1 MSAAAILLVGP
12 TGSGKTPLGEFLERE
27 GFCGRRCRHFDF
39 GARLRRLA
47 ASPDGLG
54 FTAPEVEVIRR
65 SVSTGALFE
74 DAEFP
79 VATKVFGDFAASAGA
94 AGADLIVLNGFPR
107 HAGQARALE
116 GTIAVELV
124 VLLEAPA
131 DVVAERIRR
140 DAEGDR
146 SGRADDSRDEVLKK
160 LETFRERTLP
170 LVEYY
175 SSRGAK
181 VVRISVTDSSTAADH
196 HAAFLRQTA
205 DD

>member
-1 MSAAAILLVGP
+1 MRAAAILLVGP
-12 TGSGKTPLGEFLERE
+12 TGSGKTPLGELLERE
-27 GFCGRRCRHFDF
+27 GFRGRRCRHLDF

-47 ASPDGLG
+47 AFPDAQG
-54 FTAPEVEVIRR
+54 FTAPELETIRR

-94 AGADLIVLNGFPR
+94 ELIVLNGFPR

-116 GTIAVELV
+116 GTIAVELL

-131 DVVAERIRR
+131 DVVAERIRL
-140 DAEGDR
+140 DAEDDR
-146 SGRADDSRDEVLKK
+146 SGRADDSRDEVLNK

-181 VVRISVTDSSTAADH
+181 VVRISVKDSSTAADH
-196 HAAFLRQTA
+196 YAALLRQTA